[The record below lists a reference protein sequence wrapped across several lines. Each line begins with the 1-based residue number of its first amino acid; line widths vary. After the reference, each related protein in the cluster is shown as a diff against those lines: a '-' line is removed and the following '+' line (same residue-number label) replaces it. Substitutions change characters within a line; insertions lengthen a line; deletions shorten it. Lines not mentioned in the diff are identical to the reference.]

1 MPSSPASASAAL
13 PVPINLGALCSNG
26 GLRSGPGRARRGGEE
41 KEKSIGL
48 IRNGAGLVTIPATHA
63 HHHPSRW
70 TASKEKTHQTLGP
83 DVRNEP
89 GRPASR
95 DVTWGGGG
103 VEAAGILAF
112 CTLRLIISFF
122 QKPVT
127 SGLCFHRLDL
137 LGCVWRRPSGSA
149 RSERLRG
156 CLPWPPTWCGG
167 TGRRFY
173 VNTLFVAV
181 WWLGIDMAVD
191 MDMDM
196 EWPAAKSGHAG
207 LGPDTVENESLID
220 EELGRCKPSRGAA
233 ALLILP
239 RSSVHQRPPAFLVS
253 VSSPLLSSPLVS
265 PWSFDLR
272 AKLSRRTSFSF
283 SSSSLLFL
291 LPVPPKSMSIV

>member
-103 VEAAGILAF
+103 RGCRHSCILHSSTDHQFFPEA
-112 CTLRLIISFF
+112 CHKR
-122 QKPVT
+122 P
-127 SGLCFHRLDL
+127 L
-137 LGCVWRRPSGSA
+137 LPPLGSA
-149 RSERLRG
+149 WLCVAPSLGFCPLGEAQRLPS
-156 CLPWPPTWCGG
+156 LAT
-167 TGRRFY
+167 Y
-173 VNTLFVAV
+173 LV
-181 WWLGIDMAVD
+181 WGNW
-191 MDMDM
+191 
-196 EWPAAKSGHAG
+196 
-207 LGPDTVENESLID
+207 
-220 EELGRCKPSRGAA
+220 
-233 ALLILP
+233 
-239 RSSVHQRPPAFLVS
+239 
-253 VSSPLLSSPLVS
+253 
-265 PWSFDLR
+265 
-272 AKLSRRTSFSF
+272 
-283 SSSSLLFL
+283 SSLLCKHIICRRL
-291 LPVPPKSMSIV
+291 VAGHRHGR